1 MLISDLRVDVRRR
14 LRLFAWDQWAQMGLS
29 SGGPLR
35 SDRWAQDPEAL
46 LLFTFEA
53 ARTDPRLFDE
63 VLDWLALNE
72 RLISSRRL
80 RNLCRGELDR
90 TLVDSALAWTARVR
104 AKNPGD
110 PWISVERELPAH
122 VVFRGL
128 RADPGR
134 ADPSFAAHGWLK
146 QPSAR
151 SGKSQAPDLFAPI
164 NFAFRL
170 RSILGVGAR
179 SEVAR
184 FLLTVRASNVTAQVV
199 AESAGYAKRNVY
211 EALTLF
217 SSAGVI
223 GSVTVGNEQRY
234 DIDREGWAALL
245 GVSVEDLP
253 SDRSWPQLLYALR
266 RLLRWLEDEQLEDPS
281 PYMQASEA
289 RRLAG
294 EITPELRYAGV
305 KIPPSSGKGADYW
318 SDFVELVQAA
328 LAALEW
334 ALSARSS
341 RLVTDRRG
349 SSIITHDPP
358 APWKRDDRRS
368 PRR

>member
-72 RLISSRRL
+72 RLISSQRL

-90 TLVDSALAWTARVR
+90 TLVDSALAWTARIR

-122 VVFRGL
+122 VVFKGL

-146 QPSAR
+146 QPTAR
-151 SGKSQAPDLFAPI
+151 SGKSQPPDLFAPI

-199 AESAGYAKRNVY
+199 AESAGYAKRNVHD
-211 EALTLF
+211 ALTLF
-217 SSAGVI
+217 SSAGVM
-223 GSVTVGNEQRY
+223 GSVAVGNEQRY
-234 DIDREGWAALL
+234 DIDREGWSALL
-245 GVSVEDLP
+245 GVTEDDLP
-253 SDRSWPQLLYALR
+253 TERSWPQLLYALR

-328 LAALEW
+328 LAVLE
-334 ALSARSS
+334 
-341 RLVTDRRG
+341 
-349 SSIITHDPP
+349 
-358 APWKRDDRRS
+358 
-368 PRR
+368 